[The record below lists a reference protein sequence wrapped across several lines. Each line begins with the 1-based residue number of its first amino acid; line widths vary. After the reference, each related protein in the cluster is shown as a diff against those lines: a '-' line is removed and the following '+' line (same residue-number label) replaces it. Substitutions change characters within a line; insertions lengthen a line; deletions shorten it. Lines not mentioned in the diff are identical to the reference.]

1 MNRNQF
7 LAALA
12 VLVVLAAAG
21 GWVILSDRSDWKN
34 ADARAGKRVI
44 AALKI
49 ADVAEISISDAEG
62 QAHLVKGAAGWTLR
76 ERADF
81 PADTDRIGELLVRLA
96 EMKAVQSESV
106 PEGQRARLEL
116 AEPGA
121 KAPGAGTL
129 VELKDAKGTLLA
141 RLLLGKKI
149 FKTAEVAQL
158 GRSTE
163 LPTGRYLVA
172 GDDPKTLLVVA
183 DPLTQAESKPQE
195 WLRKELLRVEGA
207 RSIASEKDGKP
218 RWKVVRETESAD
230 WKFAGSKQK
239 PDLQKS
245 TDLGSSLGWIDL
257 VDVVADPARA
267 DAGLEHG
274 IVIKADTFDGVAY
287 TLRIGNKAGDN
298 YYVRFEVAG
307 ELAKGRVPAKGEKA
321 EDKAKN
327 DREFEERRKKLAD
340 ELEREKKLSAWT
352 YLVAQGGIAALLR
365 DRAGLM
371 PDRKPAKKS

>member
-1 MNRNQF
+1 MNRRQF

-21 GWVILSDRSDWKN
+21 GWVILSDRSDWKS
-34 ADARAGKRVI
+34 ADARNGQKVI

-49 ADVAEISISDAEG
+49 ADVAEIAISDAAG

-81 PADTDRIGELLVRLA
+81 PADVDRIGELLVRLA
-96 EMKAVQSESV
+96 ELKAVQSETL
-106 PEGQRARLEL
+106 PQDQRARLEL
-116 AEPGA
+116 AEPGG

-129 VELKDAKGTLLA
+129 VEMKDAKGALLA

-158 GRSTE
+158 GRSAE

-172 GDDPKTLLVVA
+172 GDDAKTLLVVA
-183 DPLTQAESKPQE
+183 DPLTQAETRPQE
-195 WLRKELLRVEGA
+195 WLPKELLRVEGA
-207 RSIASEKDGKP
+207 KSIVSEKDGKP
-218 RWKVVRETESAD
+218 RWKVARDAESAD
-230 WKFAGSKQK
+230 WKFSGSKEK

-257 VDVVADPARA
+257 VDVVADPAKA
-267 DAGLEHG
+267 DTGLEHG
-274 IVIKADTFDGVAY
+274 IVIKADTFDGIAY

-298 YYVRFEVAG
+298 YYVRFDVAG
-307 ELAKGRVPAKGEKA
+307 EPVKARVPAKGEKA

-327 DREFEERRKKLAD
+327 DREFEERRKKLA
-340 ELEREKKLSAWT
+340 EKTEREKKLSGWT

-371 PDRKPAKKS
+371 PEKKPAKKS